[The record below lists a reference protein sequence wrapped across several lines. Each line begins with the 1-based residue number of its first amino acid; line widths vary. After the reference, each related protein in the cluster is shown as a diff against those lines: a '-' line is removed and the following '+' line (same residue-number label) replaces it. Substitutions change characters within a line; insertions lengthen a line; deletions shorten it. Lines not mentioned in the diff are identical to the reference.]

1 MHRRVLKFNVG
12 FLLVQGAGNQRVV
25 DLDIPRIRVDDDL
38 ELEFLRGELRL
49 SRNSQGILVQAM
61 LETSV
66 ISECVRCLTSTVVPV
81 TAELQELFSYPP
93 SPEAVYSVDET
104 GILDLALL
112 LREEVILAL
121 PMGSLCRPD
130 CAGLCPE
137 CGQNWNE
144 GPCDCDRSNSDLS
157 LAVVQSRPD
166 DPGTGQRG

>member
-1 MHRRVLKFNVG
+1 
-12 FLLVQGAGNQRVV
+12 
-25 DLDIPRIRVDDDL
+25 VDDDL
-38 ELEFLRGELRL
+38 ELEFLRGDLRL

-81 TAELQELFSYPP
+81 AVELEELFSYPP
-93 SPEAVYSVDET
+93 SPEAIYSVDDT
-104 GILDLALL
+104 GILDLAPL

-121 PMGSLCRPD
+121 PMGILCRLD

-144 GPCDCDRSNSDLS
+144 GPCDCDRSDLDPR
-157 LAVVQSRPD
+157 LAVLQSRLD
-166 DPGTGQRG
+166 DPGSGQRG